1 MSLTTEFLMN
11 LRCIIKLHETMLK
24 EICDQYQLQLI
35 EAKIISFLWNN
46 PGKDTAADI
55 VELRM
60 LSKGNV
66 SQAVESLIQRSFLE
80 RKQDQK
86 DRRKIHLSL
95 TSSAQPIVDSMEILW
110 EKFEEELFTGISEEE
125 KELFH
130 QVSDHIKH
138 NTRNAMVRRE
148 KP

>member
-1 MSLTTEFLMN
+1 MN

-24 EICDQYQLQLI
+24 EIWDQYQLQLI

-148 KP
+148 KPWKKKKIF

>member
-125 KELFH
+125 KEHFH